1 MDSSATRERGIMED
15 CSGAALFAAHDR
27 MRETFTRTGSAA
39 AAHAAEL
46 ARYDDDDTPDD
57 DDEGME
63 Q

>member
-1 MDSSATRERGIMED
+1 MDSSATRKRGIMED

-27 MRETFTRTGSAA
+27 MRETFKRTGSTA

-46 ARYDDDDTPDD
+46 ARYEDNEED